1 VQIRTERLLLR
12 PFTERDVDDV
22 WAYQRLPEVARHM
35 LRPAF
40 DRDGSAAFVRV
51 VMAETAIHAAGDTIT
66 FAVVLSETNRV
77 IGEVALTVHSLV
89 HRGGEL
95 GYALDPGHQGRGYAT
110 ESAEALLRLGFTE
123 LGLHRVIAR
132 CSARNTASARLM
144 ARLGMRCEAHLLGVR
159 KVGGRWRDELVYAI
173 LADEWRVTRSR

>member
-1 VQIRTERLLLR
+1 VQIRTDRLLLR
-12 PFTERDVDDV
+12 PFTERDIDDV

-40 DRDGSAAFVRV
+40 DREGSSAFVRV
-51 VMAETAIHAAGDTIT
+51 VMAETAIRAAGDTIT
-66 FAVVLSETNRV
+66 FAVVLPETDRV
-77 IGEVALTVHSLV
+77 IGEVALTVRSLV

-95 GYALDPGHQGRGYAT
+95 GYALHPGQQGQGLAT
-110 ESAEALLRLGFTE
+110 EASEALLRLGFTD
-123 LGLHRVIAR
+123 LGLHRISAS

-144 ARLGMRCEAHLLGVR
+144 ARLGMRREAHLIGCRRIGDV
-159 KVGGRWRDELVYAI
+159 WRDEFVYAI